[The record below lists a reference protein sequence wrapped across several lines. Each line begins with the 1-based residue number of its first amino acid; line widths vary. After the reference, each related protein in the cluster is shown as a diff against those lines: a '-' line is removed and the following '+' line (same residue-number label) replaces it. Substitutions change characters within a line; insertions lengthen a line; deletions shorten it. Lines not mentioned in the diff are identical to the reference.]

1 MNSQEQLFKYLDKL
15 NFTLP
20 TQRVAFE
27 GGDGA
32 GKSTFINQLKKVTKN
47 FNLVTVAE
55 PAAVDEQYT
64 VCADIRKL
72 IMENPQLDN
81 RQLAA
86 LFAVAR
92 KQLNH
97 DKVLT
102 MLAHHNTVLSDRS
115 VLSSLV
121 YQETSDFNQDNILAL
136 NKTIDPDFALPDK
149 VIYLDIEPKY
159 AEERLRQNQEH
170 DGAKREQNYL
180 DEMSLNK
187 KEKIREAFLRLVTK
201 YPKHLIIHATDVE
214 KDIDGELLK
223 VIKFLAAI

>member
-64 VCADIRKL
+64 ICSDIRKL
-72 IMENPQLDN
+72 IMENPNLDN

-121 YQETSDFNQDNILAL
+121 YQEASDFNQDDIIEL
-136 NKTIDPDFALPDK
+136 NKTIDSDFALPDK

-159 AEERLRQNQEH
+159 AEERLRKNQ
-170 DGAKREQNYL
+170 DNCAKREQNYL

-201 YPKHLIIHATDVE
+201 YPKHLIIRATDVE
-214 KDIDGELLK
+214 KDVDGELLK
-223 VIKFLAAI
+223 VMKFLAN

>member
-64 VCADIRKL
+64 VCSDIRKL
-72 IMENPQLDN
+72 IMENPNLDN

-115 VLSSLV
+115 ILSSLV
-121 YQETSDFNQDNILAL
+121 YQEASDFNQDDIIAL
-136 NKTIDPDFALPDK
+136 NKAIDPDFALPDK
-149 VIYLDIEPKY
+149 VIYLDIDPVY
-159 AEERLRQNQEH
+159 AEERLRQNQ
-170 DGAKREQNYL
+170 DNCAKREQNYL

-201 YPKHLIIHATDVE
+201 YPKHLIIRATDVE
-214 KDIDGELLK
+214 KDVDSELLK
-223 VIKFLAAI
+223 VMKFLVD

>member
-64 VCADIRKL
+64 VCSDIRKL
-72 IMENPQLDN
+72 IMENPNLDN

-121 YQETSDFNQDNILAL
+121 YQETSDFNQDDIIAL
-136 NKTIDPDFALPDK
+136 NKAIDPDFALPDK
-149 VIYLDIEPKY
+149 VIYLDIDPVY
-159 AEERLRQNQEH
+159 AEERLRQNQ
-170 DGAKREQNYL
+170 DNCAKREQNYL

-201 YPKHLIIHATDVE
+201 YPKHLIIRATDVE
-214 KDIDGELLK
+214 KDVDSELLK
-223 VIKFLAAI
+223 VMKFLVD

>member
-64 VCADIRKL
+64 VCSDIRKL
-72 IMENPQLDN
+72 IMENPNLDN

-121 YQETSDFNQDNILAL
+121 YQETSDFNQDDIIAL
-136 NKTIDPDFALPDK
+136 NKAIDPDFALPDK
-149 VIYLDIEPKY
+149 VIYLDIDPVY
-159 AEERLRQNQEH
+159 AEERLRQNQ
-170 DGAKREQNYL
+170 DNCAKREQNYL

-201 YPKHLIIHATDVE
+201 YPKHLIIRATDVE
-214 KDIDGELLK
+214 KNVDSELLK
-223 VIKFLAAI
+223 VMKFLVD